1 MWDNIS
7 ERAEMV
13 YGKPSV
19 VPRLTK
25 PSDGWFTVPETKVMI
40 ALERHD
46 LPDTT
51 KTVFYA
57 LLAQLVEQETFNFK
71 VVGSIPTG
79 GTFWDGRPTAE
90 SGHSKCP

>member
-25 PSDGWFTVPETKVMI
+25 PFDW
-40 ALERHD
+40 
-46 LPDTT
+46 
-51 KTVFYA
+51 
-57 LLAQLVEQETFNFK
+57 LVY
-71 VVGSIPTG
+71 GS
-79 GTFWDGRPTAE
+79 
-90 SGHSKCP
+90 